1 MGLDQYA
8 YKIINYIPES
18 SIGFEHD
25 FHKKTYEELY
35 YWRKNYNLHTW
46 MEELYVSKGG
56 TDEFNC
62 KVLLLTMD
70 DIKNLE
76 QWLNE
81 NEDEDISTAR
91 ISYRNALLNLQA
103 TAQRLHTKATL
114 DDIPFYQNEAEKY
127 MKESGKK
134 LYKLGTIGG
143 SIRKRNKSRNKV
155 YSAHKKS
162 KRRRV
167 KSTRRRHKK
176 STMHHRSKY

>member
-1 MGLDQYA
+1 MEGYEDLWLSKHQRPITPLEGIFQEVQLDRA
-8 YKIINYIPES
+8 I
-18 SIGFEHD
+18 SIAAEQ
-25 FHKKTYEELY
+25 
-35 YWRKNYNLHTW
+35 NYNKAI
-46 MEELYVSKGG
+46 MRSKRMRRKIMRSKRSV
-56 TDEFNC
+56 TDE
-62 KVLLLTMD
+62 D
-70 DIKNLE
+70 EDE
-76 QWLNE
+76 D
-81 NEDEDISTAR
+81 EDEDISTAR